1 MEMYTVIDVEAG
13 KSVYIQ
19 YVLTV
24 VAADI
29 NNAVRL
35 NLLKDNRQ
43 QYAADTETLKT
54 LPSRFKTRLRL
65 RRLSR
70 LIRDCICLYSVYQN
84 SFRLLPL
91 FR

>member
-19 YVLTV
+19 YVITV

-35 NLLKDNRQ
+35 NLLKDNQ
-43 QYAADTETLKT
+43 Q
-54 LPSRFKTRLRL
+54 
-65 RRLSR
+65 
-70 LIRDCICLYSVYQN
+70 Q
-84 SFRLLPL
+84 
-91 FR
+91 